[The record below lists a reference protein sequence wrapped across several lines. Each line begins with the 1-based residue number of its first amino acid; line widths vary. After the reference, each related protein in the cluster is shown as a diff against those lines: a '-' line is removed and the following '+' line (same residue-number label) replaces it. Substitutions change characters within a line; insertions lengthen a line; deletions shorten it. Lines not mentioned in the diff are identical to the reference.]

1 MKFWND
7 LLALLSETWTEFLND
22 EANERGAALA
32 YYAAFSLFPLLI
44 LMLAALGFVLS
55 HVPAAVDARAELL
68 RLTARQISP
77 QFSRTLRDIFGQL
90 QEGAPRAT
98 GIGLFVLWF
107 AASSVFQQLDHT
119 FNKIWRVPEKAPPP
133 TWGKYLLSIFE
144 DQFTRR
150 LAAFLMV
157 IAVGL
162 LLFVS
167 LALTAIVQPLVGA
180 LSDVPLVGSSA
191 VYLAG
196 MAISLLLNTLLCAL
210 LFKYLPDTRVAW
222 GDIWLGALLTAL
234 GWEITKRLLA
244 LYVAQSSY
252 VSAYGVVGALLVLL
266 IWIYF
271 SSQVLF
277 LGAEFTEVYSRRYGS
292 RLGQRKAPEPPPT

>member
-1 MKFWND
+1 MKLWTN
-7 LLALLSETWTEFLND
+7 LLALLHETWVEFLND

-44 LMLAALGFVLS
+44 LLLAAFGLVLN
-55 HVPAAVDARAELL
+55 HVPAAVDARAEIL
-68 RLTARQISP
+68 RLAARQVSP
-77 QFSRTLRDIFGQL
+77 QFSRTLRDIFSQL

-107 AASSVFQQLDHT
+107 GASSVFQQLDHT
-119 FNKIWRVPEKAPPP
+119 FNKIWRVPEKAPPS
-133 TWGKYLLSIFE
+133 TWGQYLLSIVK

-162 LLFVS
+162 LLFIS
-167 LALTAIVQPLVGA
+167 LAVTAIVQPLVGA
-180 LSDVPLVGSSA
+180 LSGVPLVGNMA

-196 MAISLLLNTLLCAL
+196 LTISLLLNTLLFAL
-210 LFKYLPDTRVAW
+210 LFKYLPDTRVTW
-222 GDIWLGALLTAL
+222 GDIWLGAMLTAL
-234 GWEITKRLLA
+234 AWEITKRLLA
-244 LYVAQSSY
+244 FYVAHSSY
-252 VSAYGVVGALLVLL
+252 ISAYGVVGTMLVLL
-266 IWIYF
+266 VWIYF

-292 RLGQRKAPEPPPT
+292 RLGQPKAPEPEPH